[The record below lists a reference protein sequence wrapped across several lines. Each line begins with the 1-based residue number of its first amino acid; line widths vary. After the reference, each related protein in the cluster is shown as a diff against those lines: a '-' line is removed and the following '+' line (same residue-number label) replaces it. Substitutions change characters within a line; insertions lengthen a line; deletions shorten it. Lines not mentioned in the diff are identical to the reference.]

1 MEGPRRE
8 GAGPFPTMRVA
19 TIDIGTNTVLLP
31 GPHATTEGLIAIEEA
46 ATVTRLGQGVD
57 RTRVLHPDAVD
68 RTCVCL
74 TDYAERIRAS
84 KVDRVA
90 VVGTS
95 AMRDAAGSARVL
107 ELVESRIGTS
117 VRVISGREEA
127 RLMVA
132 GAVSGLRLPDTPL
145 VAFDVG
151 GGSTEIVRRQ
161 RGREGQVSLDYFES
175 FDVGS
180 VRLTERHPLSDP
192 PLDRELDAT
201 RASAAAAFASV
212 PVRAQGH
219 QTVGTAGTVT
229 TLAAISL
236 GLDAYDGSRVHG
248 YAMSTRELERVVGV
262 LSTTSLAE
270 RKNIPGMHPGRAD
283 IIVAGGIVVLAVL
296 HRLEA
301 TEIRVS
307 DRGLR
312 WGLAE
317 ELVATA

>member
-1 MEGPRRE
+1 M
-8 GAGPFPTMRVA
+8 MRVA
-19 TIDIGTNTVLLP
+19 TIDIGTNTVLLLIAE
-31 GPHATTEGLIAIEEA
+31 ATTEGLVAIEEA

-68 RTCVCL
+68 RTCACL
-74 TDYAERIRAS
+74 TDYAARIRVS

-132 GAVSGLRLPDTPL
+132 GAVSGLKLPDTPL
-145 VAFDVG
+145 VALDVG

-161 RGREGQVSLDYFES
+161 NDRDGQVSLDYFES

-201 RASAAAAFASV
+201 RASATAAFASV

-262 LSTTSLAE
+262 LATTSLAE
-270 RKNIPGMHPGRAD
+270 RKKIPGMHPGRAD

-317 ELVATA
+317 ELAATA